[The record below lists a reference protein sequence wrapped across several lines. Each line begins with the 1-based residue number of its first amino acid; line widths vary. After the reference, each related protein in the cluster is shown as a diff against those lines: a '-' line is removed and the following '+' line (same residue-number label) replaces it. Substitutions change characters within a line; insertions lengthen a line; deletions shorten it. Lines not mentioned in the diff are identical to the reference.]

1 MSRSAEETVIIESM
15 ATVHMTDSEVTNNF
29 AAVLEKVRTGVE
41 VVVEQDHRPVA
52 VIRSPKRSGRP
63 ISECIASAQA
73 SGSRLT
79 LDGGFA
85 HDVEQGIKDRQQ
97 PWNPPSWD

>member
-1 MSRSAEETVIIESM
+1 MIESM
-15 ATVHMTDSEVTNNF
+15 ATVHMTYNEVSSNF
-29 AAVLEKVRTGVE
+29 AAVLENIRKGLE

-52 VIRSPKRSGRP
+52 LIRSPKRYGRP
-63 ISECIASAQA
+63 SSECIASARA
-73 SGSRLT
+73 SGSPVT

-85 HDVEQGIKDRQQ
+85 HDVEEGIKDRQQ

>member
-1 MSRSAEETVIIESM
+1 MIKSM
-15 ATVHMTDSEVTNNF
+15 ATVHMTYNEVSNNF
-29 AAVLEKVRTGVE
+29 AAVLENIRKGLE

-52 VIRSPKRSGRP
+52 LIRLPRRSGRP
-63 ISECIASAQA
+63 ISECIASAKA
-73 SGSRLT
+73 SDSKVT

-85 HDVEQGIKDRQQ
+85 RDVEEGIKDRQE

>member
-1 MSRSAEETVIIESM
+1 MIRPLLLKDM
-15 ATVHMTDSEVTNNF
+15 ATVYMTYSEVSSNF
-29 AAVLEKVRTGVE
+29 AAVLENIRNGVE

-52 VIRSPKRSGRP
+52 LIRSPKRSGRP
-63 ISECIASAQA
+63 ISECIASAKA
-73 SGSRLT
+73 SGSKVT

-85 HDVEQGIKDRQQ
+85 HDVEEGIKDRQE

>member
-1 MSRSAEETVIIESM
+1 MNGNM
-15 ATVHMTDSEVTNNF
+15 ATVHITDTEVKDNF
-29 AAVLEKVRTGVE
+29 AAVLDKIRNGIE
-41 VVVEQDHRPVA
+41 VVVEQDHHAVA

-63 ISECIASAQA
+63 ISECIASARM
-73 SGSRLT
+73 SGSKTT

-85 HDVEQGIKDRQQ
+85 RDVEEGIKSREQ

>member
-1 MSRSAEETVIIESM
+1 MIGGM
-15 ATVHMTDSEVTNNF
+15 ASVHMTEGEVINNF
-29 AAVLEKVRTGVE
+29 ATVLENIRKGIL

-52 VIRSPKRSGRP
+52 LIRAPGRSGRP
-63 ISECIASAQA
+63 ISECIASANA
-73 SGSRLT
+73 SGSRVT

-85 HDVEQGIKDRQQ
+85 HDVEEGIRDRQE

>member
-1 MSRSAEETVIIESM
+1 MIKSM
-15 ATVHMTDSEVTNNF
+15 ATVHMSDNEVTKNF
-29 AAVLEKVRTGVE
+29 AAVLDKIRKGIE

-63 ISECIASAQA
+63 ISDCILSARV
-73 SGSRLT
+73 SGSKIT

-85 HDVEQGIKDRQQ
+85 RDVEEGIRDRQQ
-97 PWNPPSWD
+97 SWNPPSWD